1 MQGTIDRTGKCELK
15 WDLQLEK
22 LYSPD
27 GLKHCLPCESCGEP
41 QWVQLNAVSTLCA
54 LCYKAVDTCYY
65 GHQFDES
72 DIETRF
78 E

>member
-1 MQGTIDRTGKCELK
+1 MQGKIDKTGKIELK

-27 GLKHCLPCESCGEP
+27 GLLHCLPCEICGAP
-41 QWVQLNAVSTLCA
+41 QWVQLNTVSVVCDRDAEMVSDLT
-54 LCYKAVDTCYY
+54 
-65 GHQFDES
+65 GRQFDES
-72 DIETRF
+72 DIETRW